1 MKIQPFLCCLS
12 LAAGISTL
20 AQPITEP
27 APLSVAEKVL
37 TNTATPIIDLT
48 ITNRSA
54 KNVAAYSVIIQ
65 AINPQGHLGPQ
76 ITHTA
81 VLAFNPPISNGPY
94 PNGLKSGDG
103 QHTSRLRAVFAPDKQ
118 VIKNYRISIDYVLFK
133 DGSTWGADSMKTSL
147 KIAGIL
153 KGWQLSNSHLKEV
166 MQTGGVNAVAAELKK

>member
-1 MKIQPFLCCLS
+1 M
-12 LAAGISTL
+12 AGGISTL

-37 TNTATPIIDLT
+37 TNTASPIIDLT
-48 ITNRSA
+48 VTNRST
-54 KNVAAYSVIIQ
+54 KNVAAYSIIIQ
-65 AINPQGHLGPQ
+65 AVNAQGQLGPQ

-81 VLAFNPPISNGPY
+81 VLAFNPSISNGPY
-94 PNGLKSGDG
+94 PNGLKAGDS

-118 VIKNYRISIDYVLFK
+118 VIQNYRVSVDYVLFK
-133 DGSTWGADSMKTSL
+133 DGSTWGPDAMKTSL

-166 MQTGGVNAVAAELKK
+166 MQTGGVNAVAAELTK